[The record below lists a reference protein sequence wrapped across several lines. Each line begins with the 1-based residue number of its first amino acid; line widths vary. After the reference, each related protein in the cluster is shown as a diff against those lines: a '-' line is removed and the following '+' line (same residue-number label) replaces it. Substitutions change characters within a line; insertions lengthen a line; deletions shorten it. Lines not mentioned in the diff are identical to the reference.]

1 MVESHCLTF
10 YLGETFIVDRLD
22 NHPAKVVFDAKVSL
36 VIIAFRL
43 VFCNL
48 AFTDDFVRVD
58 GCWIR
63 VWVRW
68 DNKSGTTIGEG
79 NVFGFIDHR
88 SNMAMLS
95 ASISGCDAASGIGEF
110 LDEQI

>member
-1 MVESHCLTF
+1 MVESHRLTF
-10 YLGETFIVDRLD
+10 NLGEPFVVDRLND
-22 NHPAKVVFDAKVSL
+22 HPAEAVFNPKVSL
-36 VIIAFRL
+36 VL
-43 VFCNL
+43 VAVGLVLRNL
-48 AFTDDFVRVD
+48 LFTNDFVRVD

-63 VWVRW
+63 AWIRW
-68 DNKSGTTIGEG
+68 DDKFGTTIGEG